1 MTRINKKALNTI
13 LIANSS
19 VNKFS
24 ETATSLS
31 FLARQAYSDRNYEL
45 LSPISDLLINLS
57 QTTEETGRFYKALWH
72 SKRGVGNLK
81 QSHEILESLADSS
94 RAQIRAASLCALG
107 INSYHLG
114 DMAEAIRLL
123 STTNQIAL
131 SENICAPFTAV
142 YSAITLSAIQCDNGA
157 TMEGLKTLQNVE
169 PLARYLGYISKSLLG
184 DFYNN
189 YACCLSENDELEA
202 AYYYSNLAISTEVA
216 LNFPDWFESKQE
228 IDQKLYE
235 KNYLKLVSL
244 TEYDRAQIAENVSQI
259 SSKQNFYICLDYY
272 DTRYKVFKFITDN
285 SDESDTR
292 FSALTL
298 TLESLCAKANTGI
311 KVIGFF
317 SPVDPEEY
325 QFQVHLARERID
337 DFLILIKN
345 IESFEAKFPLKE
357 YGNEIS
363 AELDLTTYERIIQW
377 VKSFADNG
385 ETLDIPTFEN
395 SAK

>member
-13 LIANSS
+13 FIANSS
-19 VNKFS
+19 VNEFS

-31 FLARQAYSDRNYEL
+31 FLARQTYSDRNYEL

-57 QTTEETGRFYKALWH
+57 RTTEEAGRFYKALCH
-72 SKRGVGNLK
+72 SKRGVGNLE

-123 STTNQIAL
+123 SATNQIAL
-131 SENICAPFTAV
+131 SENICAPFTVV

-157 TMEGLKTLQNVE
+157 TMDGLKTLQNAE

-202 AYYYSNLAISTEVA
+202 ASYYSNLAISTEVA

-228 IDQKLYE
+228 IDQKLFE
-235 KNYLKLVSL
+235 KNYRKLVSL
-244 TEYDRAQIAENVSQI
+244 REYDRVKIAENVSRI
-259 SSKQNFYICLDYY
+259 SSKQTFYLCLDYFN
-272 DTRYKVFKFITDN
+272 TRYKVFKFITDD
-285 SDESDTR
+285 SDESETR
-292 FSALTL
+292 FTALTL
-298 TLESLCAKANTGI
+298 TLKSLCAKANTGI
-311 KVIGFF
+311 KVVGYF
-317 SPVDPEEY
+317 SPVDIEDY
-325 QFQVHLARERID
+325 QFQVNLG
-337 DFLILIKN
+337 
-345 IESFEAKFPLKE
+345 LKC
-357 YGNEIS
+357 
-363 AELDLTTYERIIQW
+363 
-377 VKSFADNG
+377 
-385 ETLDIPTFEN
+385 
-395 SAK
+395 